1 LREYNIDLI
10 EEADNL
16 TWRKF
21 KVLLKSLSAESAL
34 ARSIQSDEEAP
45 IEDEEGVLMNML

>member
-1 LREYNIDLI
+1 VQ
-10 EEADNL
+10 EADNL

-45 IEDEEGVLMNML
+45 IEDKEGKMMKLL

>member
-21 KVLLKSLSAESAL
+21 KNLLRALSADSAL
-34 ARSIQSDEEAP
+34 ARSVRSDEEAP
-45 IEDEEGVLMNML
+45 VEDTEGKMMKLL